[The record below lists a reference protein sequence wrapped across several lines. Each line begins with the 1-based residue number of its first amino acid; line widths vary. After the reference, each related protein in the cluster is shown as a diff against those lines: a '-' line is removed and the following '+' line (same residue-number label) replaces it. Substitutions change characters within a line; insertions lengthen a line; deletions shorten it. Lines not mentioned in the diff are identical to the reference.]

1 MSVIPALDRGLTLVE
16 HLVLNPAPKRYG
28 DLKRL
33 LGGIPDASLNRLL
46 ASLVASGYIA
56 KDREQ
61 GYIPAP
67 RVAAWFGVVAAD
79 RDMADLARIAV
90 GRAAEAARESAA
102 FALLQG
108 EAIRILASENYPNSV
123 TVIGEGQTLHF
134 EADHA
139 GALAVL
145 SLALETNGPDAV
157 AGLLSA
163 ETSRIG
169 SLAELEAA
177 FGQYSLEST
186 LSPAGQ
192 KAYADESRARHG
204 VSRIALPVRLVY
216 AEPAEPAAPSAGPK
230 THSAGSRAEWG
241 VKLGALFLCLPT
253 VRLRGK
259 ESELLAVL
267 ERAAETFADPRRPA

>member
-1 MSVIPALDRGLTLVE
+1 MSVIPALDRGLALVE
-16 HLVLNPAPKRYG
+16 HLVLNPTPKRYG
-28 DLKRL
+28 ELKRL

-61 GYIPAP
+61 GYVPAP
-67 RVAAWFGVVAAD
+67 RVAAWFGAVAAD

-145 SLALETNGPDAV
+145 SQALEKDGPEAV

-163 ETSRIG
+163 EESRIG
-169 SLAELEAA
+169 SLAELNAA
-177 FGQYSLEST
+177 FGQYSLGSM

-204 VSRIALPVRLVY
+204 VSRIALPVRLAY
-216 AEPAEPAAPSAGPK
+216 AKRAAPSADPK
-230 THSAGSRAEWG
+230 TPSAGSSAERG
-241 VKLGALFLCLPT
+241 DRIGALFLCLPT
-253 VRLRGK
+253 VRLRGR
-259 ESELLAVL
+259 EAELLAVL